1 MLRET
6 RNHCIRDDVF
16 SIRSW
21 WAKEMLWGS
30 DRIVNTQ
37 GVHQPIENKGDKFL
51 LWRES
56 GSSTPG
62 FSVVYE
68 GPSLAYCEKGPET
81 GVMTQAGKDLQA

>member
-1 MLRET
+1 MVQMMLCSERHET
-6 RNHCIRDDVF
+6 IAYVTMFF
-16 SIRSW
+16 SIRSR
-21 WAKEMLWGS
+21 WAKEMSWGS

-62 FSVVYE
+62 FSVKFTRVHHL
-68 GPSLAYCEKGPET
+68 PTAKR
-81 GVMTQAGKDLQA
+81 DLRLG